1 MALVKYSALIERL
14 SGKVGAAIFQENQG
28 GSILRQFCPPVNRN
42 TPRQTKAKLIASTA
56 QQGWAV
62 LTPQERDNWEGY
74 ARFMRIHQRRNTN
87 LFISGHQAYLRVNQI
102 RLNYSLA
109 LLNDP
114 EFNNCDALPVDAE
127 LRLAGPNLFI
137 DFDRNMIA
145 MQEFVVLFITI
156 PLPITWNNPRV
167 HLKLLEF
174 VTTNAPTKNI
184 TSEYFDLY
192 KFGLVAGDTV
202 FFKYT
207 SIDLFSGYQFP
218 FQTKKQTLT

>member
-1 MALVKYSALIERL
+1 MALVKYSALLERL
-14 SGKVGAAIFQENQG
+14 SGKVGAAIFQENQAG
-28 GSILRQFCPPVNRN
+28 PILRGFCPPVRRN
-42 TPRQTKAKLIASTA
+42 TIRQQKPRLIATTV
-56 QQGWAV
+56 QQGWQR
-62 LTPQERDNWEGY
+62 LSKLQRDTWEGY
-74 ARFMRIHQRRNTN
+74 ARYTRTHQRRNTE
-87 LFISGHQAYLRVNQI
+87 LFISGHQSYLRVNQI
-102 RLNYSLA
+102 RLQYSLT

-114 EFNNCDALPVDAE
+114 VFNKCDALPVDAE

-156 PLPITWNNPRV
+156 PLPVTWNNPRV

-184 TSEYFDLY
+184 TSEYEDLF
-192 KFGLVAGDTV
+192 KFKVISGDTV

-207 SIDLFSGYQFP
+207 TVDLTSGYQFP
-218 FQTKKQTLT
+218 FQSKKQTL